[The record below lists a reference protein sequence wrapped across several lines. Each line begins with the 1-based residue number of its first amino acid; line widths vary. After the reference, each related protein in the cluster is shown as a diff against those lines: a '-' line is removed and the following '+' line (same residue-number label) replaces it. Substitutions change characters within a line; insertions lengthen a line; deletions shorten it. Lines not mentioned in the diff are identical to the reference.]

1 MKKLTLLLLALTP
14 VLSLRAGT
22 DMKEMVPPAVAPTPS
37 DGGFYVAAAAG
48 AFASDASVNHP
59 YTFDTYV
66 KHCCRT
72 YAVPHHG
79 SYSTSSDW
87 GPIAS
92 LEGGY
97 NFNSF
102 PAGMLPFSLQAGIQI
117 QGVYKSNNNYDAW
130 AGLVN
135 GTLAFKNDSIVTP
148 YIGIGGGF
156 EYLSGYETGLHG
168 AIDGEFGLQERIDR
182 HWSVFEQY
190 QCIDVLA
197 DTSVLQHNIEV
208 GVAYNF

>member
-1 MKKLTLLLLALTP
+1 MKKLTLILLAMVP
-14 VLSLRAGT
+14 AFLSHAGT
-22 DMKEMVPPAVAPTPS
+22 DMKEIAAPIVTPPS
-37 DGGFYVAAAAG
+37 DGGFYVEGGAG

-59 YTFDTYV
+59 YTYDTTT
-66 KHCCRT
+66 KRWCRT
-72 YAVPHHG
+72 YTTVHHA

-87 GPIAS
+87 GPLGSIG
-92 LEGGY
+92 GGY
-97 NFNSF
+97 NFGSI
-102 PAGMLPFSLQAGIQI
+102 PAGSLPFSLQAGVQV
-117 QGVYKSNNNYDAW
+117 QGLYKTNNNYDGW

-197 DTSVLQHNIEV
+197 DTSVVQQNVEV
-208 GVAYNF
+208 GIVYNF